1 MTLKIQAED
10 VIGALFNP
18 AEKVC
23 LRVFAD
29 RKGDPF
35 TGQKYSGEAAKFTDC
50 IETLKEHNKHNRGIF
65 YVVNYGGHNDAD
77 ITRINAQFV
86 EMDEGTFEEQQAK
99 IDAFGLPPS
108 MVIKTRKSLHTY

>member
-1 MTLKIQAED
+1 MAVKIQAED

-35 TGQKYSGEAAKFTDC
+35 TGQKYSGEAAKFADC
-50 IETLKEHNKHNRGIF
+50 IETLKQHNKNNRGIF
-65 YVVNYGGHNDAD
+65 YVVNFGGHNDSE

-86 EMDEGTFEEQQAK
+86 EMDEGTFEEFRAK
-99 IDAFGLPPS
+99 YSGMLDRPAP
-108 MVIKTRKSLHTY
+108 KK

>member
-29 RKGDPF
+29 NCCLMRM
-35 TGQKYSGEAAKFTDC
+35 A
-50 IETLKEHNKHNRGIF
+50 
-65 YVVNYGGHNDAD
+65 V
-77 ITRINAQFV
+77 
-86 EMDEGTFEEQQAK
+86 
-99 IDAFGLPPS
+99 
-108 MVIKTRKSLHTY
+108 